1 MYALRVCG
9 YICMQ
14 ISSSWIISGRQ
25 VFTFLCTGF
34 FQICSCFNLMNAI
47 SLFLFPWGKKT
58 QHTHTHKVYYKLG
71 HLITTYMN
79 TILSFDFTFYIRN
92 FRGFED
98 FVVELQ
104 HLCRDS
110 GVIRRVVVSDLGIN
124 IKSCIVN

>member
-1 MYALRVCG
+1 MG
-9 YICMQ
+9 E
-14 ISSSWIISGRQ
+14 
-25 VFTFLCTGF
+25 
-34 FQICSCFNLMNAI
+34 
-47 SLFLFPWGKKT
+47 KT